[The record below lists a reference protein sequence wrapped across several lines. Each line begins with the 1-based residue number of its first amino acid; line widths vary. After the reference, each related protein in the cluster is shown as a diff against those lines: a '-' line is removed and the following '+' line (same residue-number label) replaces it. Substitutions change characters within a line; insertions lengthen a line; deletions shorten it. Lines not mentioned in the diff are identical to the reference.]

1 MAVILLTHRSQSE
14 VDRTAWLTAWTASA
28 VETTMLSLMRRSS
41 TSWDLNLSRLFSSE
55 RLDGLVYDT
64 HGPPSS
70 VLTLQ
75 RTFLP
80 ALQPHQVLVDFIAVC
95 QQNLTKLVLASLEPM

>member
-1 MAVILLTHRSQSE
+1 
-14 VDRTAWLTAWTASA
+14 
-28 VETTMLSLMRRSS
+28 MRRSS
-41 TSWDLNLSRLFSSE
+41 TKWALHLSRLFSSE
-55 RLDGLVYDT
+55 RLDGLVYDR

-75 RTFLP
+75 RTVLP

-95 QQNLTKLVLASLEPM
+95 QLQQNLTKPVHGTSETI